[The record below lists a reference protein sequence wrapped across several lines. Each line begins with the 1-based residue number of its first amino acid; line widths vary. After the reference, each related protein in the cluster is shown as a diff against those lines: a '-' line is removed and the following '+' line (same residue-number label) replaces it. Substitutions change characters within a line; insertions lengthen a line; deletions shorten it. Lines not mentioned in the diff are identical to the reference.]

1 MGLSSSPAGDRNL
14 TSQPASTLIAAKAA
28 QFYYIAVPRTLLL
41 DLRDSPLAVGIY
53 ALMMRLVTATK
64 APLLISAG
72 DILAYDPNLK
82 RGQIL
87 RAVNRL
93 VAGGWLI
100 ETQQSGKKT
109 TYLPTWGRIS
119 GVPRPWADNAH
130 SGRPRHVD
138 VYKVDRRLLD
148 VCMGKLDLHE
158 RHKAVITRYLTAP
171 ICGLSDVGVYALALA
186 GLHMGVTTPALERLG
201 VLATND
207 AEARPLPSDN
217 DILALASQQ
226 ALTAEG
232 QTLTIQGAA
241 KLGVRPLPAKSPSQA
256 AQPLFFVPPEQFG
269 GLIGNMIDHMI
280 GDRDRD
286 RSSAEAPVADETVLH
301 SDAEGS
307 HGLPGNLRKT
317 EVAAPQPPTPHGGGQ
332 SSRAGRSIWKNA
344 PSARNDQDVL
354 QETESARLLRDIG
367 VKSPALIEQFAQI
380 PTEIVQAAIA
390 TARSRPSTRDPGAVV
405 GRMLRD
411 YLDRGTPIPDPV
423 RPANA
428 PVTAAEMRA
437 SFARLGYPLPEP
449 SLAELNLTEEDLAAA
464 DALAGRDL
472 DGTTTPADEMAVV
485 AGALTPEELSARLR
499 DEVYWL
505 VDVQHR
511 RLVDTLIAAQ
521 QDDRIVISCPSAAAL
536 QIVQTNFAIH
546 LQRVLEM
553 LGLPTIIRYRVM
565 PALPMARGATA
576 M

>member
-1 MGLSSSPAGDRNL
+1 MPTIRTSS
-14 TSQPASTLIAAKAA
+14 AAK
-28 QFYYIAVPRTLLL
+28 Y
-41 DLRDSPLAVGIY
+41 
-53 ALMMRLVTATK
+53 
-64 APLLISAG
+64 SA
-72 DILAYDPNLK
+72 
-82 RGQIL
+82 RST
-87 RAVNRL
+87 
-93 VAGGWLI
+93 GWLI

-286 RSSAEAPVADETVLH
+286 RSPDAAPVSDEIGLH
-301 SDAEGS
+301 SDVEGS
-307 HGLPGNLRKT
+307 HGLSGILRET
-317 EVAAPQPPTPHGGGQ
+317 EVAAPQPPTQGGGL

-344 PSARNDQDVL
+344 PPARDKQDVSL
-354 QETESARLLRDIG
+354 ETESAKLLRDIG
-367 VKSPALIEQFAQI
+367 VKSPALITQLAQL
-380 PTEIVQAAIA
+380 PADVVQAAIA
-390 TARSRPSTRDPGAVV
+390 TARSRPSTRDLGAVV

-411 YLDRGTPIPDPV
+411 FRDHGTPIPDPV

-428 PVTAAEMRA
+428 PTTAADIRA
-437 SFARLGYPLPEP
+437 SFARLGYELHEAP
-449 SLAELNLTEEDLAAA
+449 LAELDLTEDDLAAA
-464 DALAGRDL
+464 DALA
-472 DGTTTPADEMAVV
+472 ADSLGDTAPLV
-485 AGALTPEELSARLR
+485 AEVSGAADALTSLELSARLR

-511 RLVDTLIAAQ
+511 RLVDTLIATQ
-521 QDDRIVISCPSAAAL
+521 HDDEIVISCPSAAAL
-536 QIVQTNFAIH
+536 HIAQTHFSMH
-546 LQRVLEM
+546 LQRALEM
-553 LGLPTIIRYRVM
+553 LKLPTVIRYRVM
-565 PALPMARGATA
+565 PALPMVHRAAG

>member
-286 RSSAEAPVADETVLH
+286 RSPDAAPVSDEIGLH
-301 SDAEGS
+301 SDVEGS
-307 HGLPGNLRKT
+307 HGLSGILRET
-317 EVAAPQPPTPHGGGQ
+317 EVAAPQPPTQGGGL

-344 PSARNDQDVL
+344 PPARDKQDVSL
-354 QETESARLLRDIG
+354 ETESAKLLRDIG
-367 VKSPALIEQFAQI
+367 VKSPALITQLAQL
-380 PTEIVQAAIA
+380 PADVVQAAIA
-390 TARSRPSTRDPGAVV
+390 TARSRPSTRDLGAVV

-411 YLDRGTPIPDPV
+411 FRDHGTPIPDPV

-428 PVTAAEMRA
+428 PTTAADIRA
-437 SFARLGYPLPEP
+437 SFARLGYELHEAP
-449 SLAELNLTEEDLAAA
+449 LAELDLTEDDLAAA
-464 DALAGRDL
+464 DALA
-472 DGTTTPADEMAVV
+472 ADSLGDTAPLV
-485 AGALTPEELSARLR
+485 AEVSGAADALTSLELSARLR

-511 RLVDTLIAAQ
+511 RLVDTLIATQ
-521 QDDRIVISCPSAAAL
+521 HDDEIVISCPSAAAL
-536 QIVQTNFAIH
+536 HIAQTHFSMH
-546 LQRVLEM
+546 LQRALEM
-553 LGLPTIIRYRVM
+553 LKLPTVIRYRVM
-565 PALPMARGATA
+565 PALPMVHRAAG